1 VNQSNHKGFATT
13 AVDVVHSWA
22 MFRLLRRTIR
32 GPRGDVFDRTYLSTP
47 GAVGVVALTP
57 ENHIVLVSQY
67 RSSFDDY
74 VLEIPAGMRD
84 VVGEDPSRTAWRELA
99 EETGYVPKSVD
110 YLGSCLSSPGVTDSV
125 LELFIARDV
134 VAGGSTPEGPEEQE
148 MQVLVIPF
156 SEALSMV
163 DRGDL
168 TDAKSVVGI
177 LLAARRFQYLGI

>member
-1 VNQSNHKGFATT
+1 MNQSNHKGFATT

-148 MQVLVIPF
+148 MQVLLIPF
-156 SEALSMV
+156 SEALLMV

-177 LLAARRFQYLGI
+177 LLAARRFHDLGI